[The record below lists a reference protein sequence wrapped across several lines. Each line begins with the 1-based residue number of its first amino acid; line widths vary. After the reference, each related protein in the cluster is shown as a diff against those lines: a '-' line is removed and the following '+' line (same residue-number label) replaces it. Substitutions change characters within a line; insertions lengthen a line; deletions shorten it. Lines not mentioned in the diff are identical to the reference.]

1 MAVDFLTEVDAA
13 FQRIRT
19 DPHRFGRL
27 ETMPDDE
34 GIRRVV
40 VNRFPYVV
48 IYELVDLEIRILAIA
63 HSRRREDYWR
73 DRR

>member
-1 MAVDFLTEVDAA
+1 
-13 FQRIRT
+13 
-19 DPHRFGRL
+19 
-27 ETMPDDE
+27 MPDDE